1 MEVENL
7 QPGQEY
13 KFRVMAV
20 NAEGESEPLDADKSI
35 IAKNPYGE
43 CIYFIRLRWNICFIL
58 YFVFQV
64 STFLKMGYISSDI
77 FLHNYLLKYYSLLL
91 GK

>member
-1 MEVENL
+1 LKETDDIDTGIGTDSGRWVPVGRSKEPKMEVENL

-35 IAKNPYGE
+35 IAKNP
-43 CIYFIRLRWNICFIL
+43 F
-58 YFVFQV
+58 
-64 STFLKMGYISSDI
+64 
-77 FLHNYLLKYYSLLL
+77 